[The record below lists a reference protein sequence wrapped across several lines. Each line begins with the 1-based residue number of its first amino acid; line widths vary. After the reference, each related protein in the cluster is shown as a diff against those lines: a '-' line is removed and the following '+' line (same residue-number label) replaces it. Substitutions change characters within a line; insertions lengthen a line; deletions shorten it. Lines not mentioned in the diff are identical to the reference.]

1 VNILELQAHTDAID
15 HGRYVEA
22 VRSDGLRVFYDKSE
36 DPISEW
42 LNIVRAS
49 GTRQQVIMA
58 VGIARG
64 LQIAQRY
71 ARQYGTEGDQ
81 SLIAAK
87 IEACLSSKLL
97 PHLDET

>member
-1 VNILELQAHTDAID
+1 MNIIELAAQVDAID
-15 HGRYVEA
+15 RGRYLEA
-22 VRSDGLRVFYDKSE
+22 VRPDGLRVFFDKAE
-36 DPISEW
+36 DPISAW
-42 LNIVRAS
+42 LNEIRAS
-49 GTRQQVIMA
+49 GTRTQVIMA
-58 VGIARG
+58 VGMARG